1 MGQCV
6 MCVVQ
11 TSKIPFAQSYE
22 LSGHINNILIPRHFI
37 NFGIQSCT
45 YGDKG

>member
-11 TSKIPFAQSYE
+11 TSKLLFAHSYE
-22 LSGHINNILIPRHFI
+22 ISGHINNILIL
-37 NFGIQSCT
+37 S
-45 YGDKG
+45 